1 MSSGS
6 RTDPMQT
13 NRSIITRLGLALASL
28 ALAAVLVIG
37 FKAPDPATAIGA
49 VASNPGTGP
58 TGSGSGSPA
67 TTSPGSTAGATAA
80 PGPTT
85 AAASGTRTATGTLI
99 DTFYGPVQV
108 QVTVTNGKVTS
119 IVAVALPTG
128 GRSGRIAQYAEPILQ
143 GEALAAQSANIDF
156 VSGAT
161 YTSDGY
167 QRSLQS
173 ALDQIHA

>member
-1 MSSGS
+1 
-6 RTDPMQT
+6 MQT
-13 NRSIITRLGLALASL
+13 RSIITRLGLAVASL
-28 ALAAVLVIG
+28 ALAAVLVLD
-37 FKAPDPATAIGA
+37 FKAPDPATAVGA
-49 VASNPGTGP
+49 TATNRGVASTGAGTRAAA
-58 TGSGSGSPA
+58 A
-67 TTSPGSTAGATAA
+67 TSAPGSTA
-80 PGPTT
+80 
-85 AAASGTRTATGTLI
+85 AASAARTATGTLI

-108 QVTVTNGKVTS
+108 RVTMNGGKITS

-143 GEALAAQSANIDF
+143 AEALAAQSANIDF

-173 ALDQIHA
+173 ALDQLHA

>member
-1 MSSGS
+1 
-6 RTDPMQT
+6 MQT
-13 NRSIITRLGLALASL
+13 RSIITRLGLAVASL
-28 ALAAVLVIG
+28 ALAAVLVLD
-37 FKAPDPATAIGA
+37 FKAPDPATA
-49 VASNPGTGP
+49 V
-58 TGSGSGSPA
+58 
-67 TTSPGSTAGATAA
+67 GATATNRGVASTGAGTRAAAATSA
-80 PGPTT
+80 PGSI
-85 AAASGTRTATGTLI
+85 AAASAARTATGTLI

-108 QVTVTNGKVTS
+108 RVTMNGGKITS

-143 GEALAAQSANIDF
+143 AEALAAQSANIDF

-173 ALDQIHA
+173 ALDQLHA

>member
-1 MSSGS
+1 
-6 RTDPMQT
+6 MQT
-13 NRSIITRLGLALASL
+13 NRSIVTRVGLALASL

-37 FKAPDPATAIGA
+37 FKAPDRATAAG
-49 VASNPGTGP
+49 ASNTGP
-58 TGSGSGSPA
+58 GSAGSGV
-67 TTSPGSTAGATAA
+67 GSTATTRPGATPAPGATAA
-80 PGPTT
+80 P
-85 AAASGTRTATGTLI
+85 ASGTKTATGALI

-108 QVTVTNGKVTS
+108 RVTVTDGKISS

-128 GRSGRIAQYAEPILQ
+128 GRSGRIAQYAAPILQ
-143 GEALAAQSANIDF
+143 AEALAAQSANIDF

-173 ALDQIHA
+173 ALDQIGA